1 MTHVTN
7 DDILTKDHVEHPYF
21 LTSFS
26 CHLEYKASLTLYKIV
41 QFKCDEG
48 KNGFFPN
55 SYYKAASHRFI
66 TFCIGGREYLT
77 PQPPVLLIFLFFTPE
92 ASTDLAFL
100 CSLPLGA
107 EWRNLGTRLLVPEH
121 QLNAIQAVH
130 AYSPNHLQDCLNS
143 MFAFWLNNCVE
154 PTCEFLIQAVDA
166 MGRRDVVTV
175 LRQKYYGEL
184 VATPGERGSY

>member
-1 MTHVTN
+1 MWW
-7 DDILTKDHVEHPYF
+7 
-21 LTSFS
+21 
-26 CHLEYKASLTLYKIV
+26 A
-41 QFKCDEG
+41 

-77 PQPPVLLIFLFFTPE
+77 PQPPVLLLFFLYFTPE

-107 EWRNLGTRLLVPEH
+107 EWRNLGARLLVPEH
-121 QLNAIQAVH
+121 QLNTIQAIH
-130 AYSPNHLQDCLNS
+130 AHSPNHLQDCLNS
-143 MFAFWLNNCVE
+143 MFTFWLKNCTE

-166 MGRRDVVTV
+166 VGRRDVVTM
-175 LRQKYYGEL
+175 LCLKYYGEL
-184 VATPGERGSY
+184 VATPGERGSYWINGGFNFAVVCFVSIYVCTFAVGLYYSSIVLIN